1 MSKTIIISDELH
13 DFIRERFD
21 SNVSFDIA
29 IKTLLQIQTS
39 DVGTINTQM
48 PAYMYNYLI
57 LTHLSRN
64 ESCSYDNLIAITQK
78 YIEDHRLLH
87 YYEDDSKIINSQA
100 SWHIRLADGLDQLI
114 KHNLV
119 QKGSQ
124 RTALSENEDF
134 YTVTRSGLEAIEE
147 IGLIAEANE
156 VTPNRYDIY
165 LAWVDENHQSRGAL
179 TPWELSVSPLT
190 SGSQD
195 LISEQ
200 PNFSTAPETEGALPN
215 ATDDPNEIARNALQ
229 KFRQPLESTE
239 FSIPVVGDDAIHHY
253 RIIDNKA
260 IPMDDPSDVEQGNS
274 QV

>member
-1 MSKTIIISDELH
+1 M
-13 DFIRERFD
+13 
-21 SNVSFDIA
+21 
-29 IKTLLQIQTS
+29 
-39 DVGTINTQM
+39 
-48 PAYMYNYLI
+48 
-57 LTHLSRN
+57 
-64 ESCSYDNLIAITQK
+64 TQK
-78 YIEDHRLLH
+78 YIEDHDLL
-87 YYEDDSKIINSQA
+87 YYYRDDNQIVNSKA
-100 SWHIRLADGLDQLI
+100 SWHIRLSDGLDQLI
-114 KHNLV
+114 EHSLV

-147 IGLIAEANE
+147 IGLIAEPNE

-179 TPWELSVSPLT
+179 SPWELSVSPLT
-190 SGSQD
+190 SGSQN

-200 PNFSTAPETEGALPN
+200 AGFSTALETQGALPN